1 MGNKLVTRV
10 RNVFGKKS
18 KSETR
23 AIETAKVKKMTTR
36 SIQTPESHSVPDIV
50 AEKQSKVVEPSA
62 IVSALQ
68 VDNLGG
74 LEVSLLDNLGNFS
87 RNGSRYVPK
96 PVSILSEIQVTSII
110 RISYFLLYENIDNS
124 YIDTYLLQKFWW
136 GGRPHYYTP
145 TIFRHNIGKPWLK

>member
-96 PVSILSEIQVTSII
+96 PVSTIYLVKFKLPRLLEFHIFCYLKKLII
-110 RISYFLLYENIDNS
+110 VI
-124 YIDTYLLQKFWW
+124 
-136 GGRPHYYTP
+136 
-145 TIFRHNIGKPWLK
+145 